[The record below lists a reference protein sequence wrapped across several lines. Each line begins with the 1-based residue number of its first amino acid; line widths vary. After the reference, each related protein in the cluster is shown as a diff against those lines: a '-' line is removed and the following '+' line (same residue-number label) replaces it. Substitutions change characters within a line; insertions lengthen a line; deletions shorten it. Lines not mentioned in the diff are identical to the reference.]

1 MKLRKPLLTVFAVL
15 CVGFGTLFAQNDRSP
30 ISIEQVNNPGIE
42 HNEAVKNFMFD
53 FLLTVDFSEFVS
65 GPLVQGN
72 RATIKQYGNNNNA
85 VLNQSGSANIGY
97 IQMGSSQN
105 YVSGNR
111 ARVNQDGTGLI
122 SLINMQGNDN
132 YLGFEQ
138 MGSNKGALFWFQGDN
153 MKFDAQQV
161 GSGIQLRPKNST
173 MTPIG
178 ISSNQSTVPVII
190 SN

>member
-1 MKLRKPLLTVFAVL
+1 MKLRKLLLSVL
-15 CVGFGTLFAQNDRSP
+15 VLLFLGFGTAFGQNDRSP

-42 HNEAVKNFMFD
+42 HNEAVKDFMFD
-53 FLLTVDFSEFVS
+53 FLLTVDFSKYVS

-72 RATIKQYGNNNNA
+72 RATIKQYGNDNKA
-85 VLNQSGSANIGY
+85 MLNQIGTGNIGY
-97 IQMGSSQN
+97 IQMGSSEN
-105 YVSGNR
+105 YVSGNM
-111 ARVNQDGTGLI
+111 AQVNQDGSGLI

-132 YLGFEQ
+132 YLSFDQ
-138 MGSNKGALFWFQGDN
+138 AGSNKGALFWFRGDN

-161 GSGIQLRPKNST
+161 GSGLQLRPKNST